1 MLGSVSLLRMP
12 ECEDTV
18 PAFKEL
24 TAQWDDEDIN
34 RQLQNKQSTYKSVKR
49 DIEEPYRKDLSGI
62 IK

>member
-24 TAQWDDEDIN
+24 TAPWDDEDIN
-34 RQLQNKQSTYKSVKR
+34 RQLQNKAFRPRYTTVSCRYLQDTS
-49 DIEEPYRKDLSGI
+49 L
-62 IK
+62 